1 MRFNSIK
8 VKLLSLVVGLCLVI
22 GGMGWYGIY
31 ATDELNVFV
40 GQLGANQVPG
50 LIAIDKMN
58 QSATDTLLQLRRSM
72 VMVERNDLASYRKMS
87 AAADAA
93 LGRLEQ
99 GKTAFEKLP
108 RDPAIEPAWAKFA
121 GEYTRWRAAVDEIRK
136 VVDAADVE
144 QMNELL
150 PRLMERNETFGAATN
165 ELVAKYG
172 ELSVQ
177 ITAQS
182 EEADAAITRNL
193 VVLVLLSLLVAA
205 AVGFTLVLSI
215 TRPLVRI
222 TEAAKAIAE
231 GDVEQDVDH
240 RSGDELGQLAEAF
253 RGTIGYLKGI
263 ATAAGHLAQG
273 KTDVEIRPRSD
284 RDLVSRNM
292 AATIATLRSVIAETG
307 RLVEAARAGQLD
319 VRGDAQNFEG
329 AYRDMVAGIND
340 VLDKVIAPVKEA
352 AAILDRLAERDLTA
366 RMQGDYQ
373 GDHARIKLAMNA
385 AAGALHDA
393 LAQVAVS
400 SEQVSSASS
409 QIASGSQAVAQGA
422 AEQASALEETS
433 ASLEEMAGMTKQ
445 NASAARE
452 ANSLA
457 GSARSASE
465 AGMTSMTEMAG
476 AMEKIRAA
484 AEGTAAII
492 KDINEIAF
500 QTNLL
505 ALNAAVEAARAGDA
519 GRGFAVVA
527 EEVRSLALRSKEAA
541 KRTEDLI
548 QQSVVLAQQ
557 GDGVSKHVNGALQE
571 IVGAVGKVTSIVGEI
586 ATASA
591 EQAKGIDQVTRAVA
605 QMEQVTQQNS
615 ANSEESASAAEELS
629 SQAEELALL
638 VGGFRLEGAAGRP
651 TARTVAPRQPAPAP
665 ARPALPAARPAGSK
679 ANGKAVRREDDP
691 ALREF

>member
-1 MRFNSIK
+1 
-8 VKLLSLVVGLCLVI
+8 VGLCLVI

-72 VMVERNDLASYRKMS
+72 VMVERNDLASYRKMG

-253 RGTIGYLKGI
+253 RGTIVASPSYP
-263 ATAAGHLAQG
+263 AC
-273 KTDVEIRPRSD
+273 RSQMD
-284 RDLVSRNM
+284 IS
-292 AATIATLRSVIAETG
+292 IS
-307 RLVEAARAGQLD
+307 
-319 VRGDAQNFEG
+319 GDSNAW
-329 AYRDMVAGIND
+329 R
-340 VLDKVIAPVKEA
+340 
-352 AAILDRLAERDLTA
+352 RLAAEMEGFHT
-366 RMQGDYQ
+366 QIVYGDY
-373 GDHARIKLAMNA
+373 
-385 AAGALHDA
+385 
-393 LAQVAVS
+393 
-400 SEQVSSASS
+400 
-409 QIASGSQAVAQGA
+409 
-422 AEQASALEETS
+422 
-433 ASLEEMAGMTKQ
+433 
-445 NASAARE
+445 
-452 ANSLA
+452 
-457 GSARSASE
+457 
-465 AGMTSMTEMAG
+465 
-476 AMEKIRAA
+476 
-484 AEGTAAII
+484 
-492 KDINEIAF
+492 
-500 QTNLL
+500 
-505 ALNAAVEAARAGDA
+505 
-519 GRGFAVVA
+519 
-527 EEVRSLALRSKEAA
+527 
-541 KRTEDLI
+541 
-548 QQSVVLAQQ
+548 
-557 GDGVSKHVNGALQE
+557 
-571 IVGAVGKVTSIVGEI
+571 
-586 ATASA
+586 
-591 EQAKGIDQVTRAVA
+591 
-605 QMEQVTQQNS
+605 
-615 ANSEESASAAEELS
+615 
-629 SQAEELALL
+629 
-638 VGGFRLEGAAGRP
+638 
-651 TARTVAPRQPAPAP
+651 
-665 ARPALPAARPAGSK
+665 
-679 ANGKAVRREDDP
+679 
-691 ALREF
+691 LREIGYALKKLGKIEWQCYSDIA